1 MNELAYG
8 DDLAYIHDT
17 GFGAFA
23 EGCAPG
29 LLQLLEKTG
38 HAGGRVVDL
47 GCGSGVWA
55 RRLVDA
61 GYQVHGI
68 DLSGAMVALAKQ
80 RVPEGTFDV
89 SSFAECNVPSCV
101 AVTAIGEVLGYE
113 LKGTKSRA
121 ALTPLFARVF
131 AALEPGGI
139 FVFDLGEIGLGQ
151 GRAPTYREG
160 EDWACLVRFEYDD
173 TADQHT
179 RYITSFR
186 RVGELFRRSHEVHR
200 VQLYRP
206 QEVSGLLRLA
216 GFRVRT
222 VRRLGEFPL
231 LPQRVGFVAVK
242 PPAA

>member
-29 LLQLLEKTG
+29 LLELLEKTG
-38 HAGGRVVDL
+38 HAGALVVDL
-47 GCGSGVWA
+47 GCGSGIWA

-61 GYQVHGI
+61 GFQVHGL
-68 DLSGAMVALAKQ
+68 DLSAAMIALAQQ
-80 RVPEGTFDV
+80 RVPEGTFAV
-89 SSFAECNVPSCV
+89 ASFAECEIPNCV
-101 AVTAIGEVLGYE
+101 AVTAIGEVLSYE
-113 LKGTKSRA
+113 LNGTESRA
-121 ALTPLFARVF
+121 ALAPLFARVF
-131 AALEPGGI
+131 AALERGGL
-139 FVFDLGEIGLGQ
+139 FVFDLGEIGLGK
-151 GRAPTYREG
+151 GRAPTFREG

-173 TADQHT
+173 ACDQHT

-186 RVGELFRRSHEVHR
+186 KIGEHYRRSHEVHR
-200 VQLYRP
+200 VQLYRAL
-206 QEVSGLLRLA
+206 EISGLLRLA

-242 PPAA
+242 P